1 MDEKTTNELNHIL
14 KSCTTLSHLEAA
26 LTELPEK
33 ERLTLKCYLEELL
46 ETKGL
51 NKADEIREANI
62 ARTYGYQIFQGERLA
77 SRDKL
82 IALSAAMHLTLQ
94 ECNRLLTIAKAGILY
109 CKNRRDAIL
118 IFGLERE
125 LSAVPFPAI
134 LSRQLQDATTWYRIL
149 KYDLIHWSFFHPFSK
164 FPFAFLSFYV

>member
-51 NKADEIREANI
+51 NKADVIREANI
-62 ARTYGYQIFQGERLA
+62 ARTYGYQIFQGERLV
-77 SRDKL
+77 
-82 IALSAAMHLTLQ
+82 
-94 ECNRLLTIAKAGILY
+94 
-109 CKNRRDAIL
+109 RRDASDTA
-118 IFGLERE
+118 G
-125 LSAVPFPAI
+125 VQPASYNSK
-134 LSRQLQDATTWYRIL
+134 SRHFI
-149 KYDLIHWSFFHPFSK
+149 
-164 FPFAFLSFYV
+164 

>member
-51 NKADEIREANI
+51 NKADVIREANI

-94 ECNRLLTIAKAGILY
+94 ECNRLLTIAKAS
-109 CKNRRDAIL
+109 
-118 IFGLERE
+118 
-125 LSAVPFPAI
+125 SAVC
-134 LSRQLQDATTWYRIL
+134 LSYLLYQAYLSLLTIRE
-149 KYDLIHWSFFHPFSK
+149 SFLLGL
-164 FPFAFLSFYV
+164 FLYS

>member
-51 NKADEIREANI
+51 NKADVIREANI

-94 ECNRLLTIAKAGILY
+94 ECNRLLKIAKAGILY
-109 CKNRRDAIL
+109 SKNRRDANCHLLTSMNCFMRWGKMCWNELVQLLALFRIP
-118 IFGLERE
+118 IF
-125 LSAVPFPAI
+125 SI
-134 LSRQLQDATTWYRIL
+134 C
-149 KYDLIHWSFFHPFSK
+149 
-164 FPFAFLSFYV
+164 

>member
-1 MDEKTTNELNHIL
+1 MDEKTTDELNHIL

-51 NKADEIREANI
+51 NKADVIREANI

-109 CKNRRDAIL
+109 SKNRRDAIL

-125 LSAVPFPAI
+125 LS
-134 LSRQLQDATTWYRIL
+134 
-149 KYDLIHWSFFHPFSK
+149 LIDINELLHEMGEDV
-164 FPFAFLSFYV
+164 LE

>member
-33 ERLTLKCYLEELL
+33 ERLTLKCYFEELL

-51 NKADEIREANI
+51 NKADVIREANI

-82 IALSAAMHLTLQ
+82 IALSAAM
-94 ECNRLLTIAKAGILY
+94 RY
-109 CKNRRDAIL
+109 
-118 IFGLERE
+118 
-125 LSAVPFPAI
+125 
-134 LSRQLQDATTWYRIL
+134 
-149 KYDLIHWSFFHPFSK
+149 
-164 FPFAFLSFYV
+164 

>member
-51 NKADEIREANI
+51 NKADVIR
-62 ARTYGYQIFQGERLA
+62 
-77 SRDKL
+77 
-82 IALSAAMHLTLQ
+82 
-94 ECNRLLTIAKAGILY
+94 AGKY
-109 CKNRRDAIL
+109 CPHIWVSD
-118 IFGLERE
+118 
-125 LSAVPFPAI
+125 
-134 LSRQLQDATTWYRIL
+134 
-149 KYDLIHWSFFHPFSK
+149 FSGRA
-164 FPFAFLSFYV
+164 PCQPR